1 MSEKLYCLDSNLE
14 DADWTKRTWDLPKFG
29 SDEFNSFLKF
39 SGQTLE
45 QFKKLPV
52 YKWAVERG
60 EIKE

>member
-1 MSEKLYCLDSNLE
+1 MSKIINLDADLNN
-14 DADWTKRTWDLPKFG
+14 ADWTKRSWDLPPWG
-29 SDEFNSFLKF
+29 SKEFDEFLKF